1 MSSPDN
7 LGPLFECINIAF
19 FIVAGTSFALRVY
32 VRAILINAF
41 GKDDYWMT
49 AAMAAYIANTTIAIL
64 SVKYGSGQHTWLIEP
79 EDITMALKLTYA
91 SEITYGT
98 TMILTKISIAAF
110 LLRVTRHKVH
120 RRIIYTAAA
129 ALTCAAGL
137 TLVFIVM
144 FQCKPVSLFW
154 YRDQPGS
161 CLPVDAIITS
171 TYCYSAFA
179 ILTDFTFTLLP
190 LYLIGKLQMDIKSK
204 IVLGPIMCLAFMA
217 SLAVIIRLP
226 YVSDFKKDDFLHTTT
241 NFAIWSAV
249 EQSLAIAAGSLATFR
264 PLLRRVSNHFKSLR
278 ASLWNSADSKTAHS
292 NDSATAQLTTR
303 RPDEF
308 KLQTRNP

>member
-1 MSSPDN
+1 MSDSDS
-7 LGPLFECINIAF
+7 LGPLFERINIAF
-19 FIVAGTSFALRVY
+19 FVIAGTSYALRVY
-32 VRAILINAF
+32 VRAFLINAF

-64 SVKYGSGQHTWLIEP
+64 SVRYGSGKHLWRID
-79 EDITMALKLTYA
+79 EDDIPKALMLTYA

-98 TMILTKISIAAF
+98 TMILTKMSIAAF
-110 LLRVTRHKVH
+110 LLRVTPHKVH
-120 RRIIYTAAA
+120 RLIIYVASGF
-129 ALTCAAGL
+129 TCAAGL

-154 YRDQPGS
+154 HRNQPGS
-161 CLPVDAIITS
+161 CLPVEAIITS
-171 TYCYSAFA
+171 TYVYSAFA

-190 LYLIGKLQMDIKSK
+190 LYLIWKLQMDMRTK

-226 YVSDFKKDDFLHTTT
+226 YVSDFRKEDVLHDTT

-249 EQSLAIAAGSLATFR
+249 EQGLAITAGSLATLR
-264 PLLRRVSNHFKSLR
+264 PLLRRAIENFNSLKE
-278 ASLWNSADSKTAHS
+278 SLCNSADGATSHS
-292 NDSATAQLTTR
+292 TDSVTAQLTAR
-303 RPDEF
+303 RPDEI
-308 KLQTRNP
+308 KLQSRNP